1 MFLLGKLGTLV
12 SHRAEPIRES
22 PPSFAALKLIVQ
34 GRNLAHLLQFIWSLT
49 SLLSL
54 KARDSGRDFDVL
66 CRVDYSNYPF
76 VFCRSV
82 YVIVP
87 LFDVVSSIF
96 SSKRLYG
103 SSLMPFYLWYV
114 LFGDDLLA
122 RWWESS
128 KASKQATKVLIC
140 FIELYQSPSFPILS
154 FPRRSHH
161 FSSNFWRECRKLII
175 NASPELSSK
184 PQLIIYLINFPAFWK
199 IAQRVLRMAGWLAA
213 IKAELT
219 DSRREK
225 RGREREGFLIQNLQN
240 LANALSF
247 RPPISRFSS
256 QSELSLFPSQ
266 WTWSREPLCISR

>member
-66 CRVDYSNYPF
+66 CRVDYFDYPF
-76 VFCRSV
+76 FCRSV

-103 SSLMPFYLWYV
+103 SSLMPLSICDTFCLAMIS
-114 LFGDDLLA
+114 LPDD
-122 RWWESS
+122 ESQA
-128 KASKQATKVLIC
+128 KQASKQQKFWSALLS
-140 FIELYQSPSFPILS
+140 FINRLPFLSIPILS
-154 FPRRSHH
+154 SQEPSFLKQLLAGMPQTHHQRITRVEFQAAVDYLSH
-161 FSSNFWRECRKLII
+161 
-175 NASPELSSK
+175 
-184 PQLIIYLINFPAFWK
+184 
-199 IAQRVLRMAGWLAA
+199 
-213 IKAELT
+213 
-219 DSRREK
+219 
-225 RGREREGFLIQNLQN
+225 
-240 LANALSF
+240 
-247 RPPISRFSS
+247 
-256 QSELSLFPSQ
+256 
-266 WTWSREPLCISR
+266 